1 MLKFVF
7 TVVFGLALHTV
18 RAQSIAEL
26 TEELALDVQKLS
38 SMKATLQ
45 DMYQGYTELKN
56 GYTRIRDVVK
66 DNFNLHEVFL
76 DALWVLSPAV
86 RSDPRLEEIINT
98 EYQIVQAYE
107 AATGRLSGES
117 VWTTQELGFITG
129 TLSTLLQ
136 RSLQVVEELTMITTD
151 NELRMNDAQR
161 LQALGRVDTEIK
173 GELAFMERFDQE
185 LAIEAAQRGQESND
199 INTLKSI
206 YGLSN

>member
-7 TVVFGLALHTV
+7 TVTLGLALHAV
-18 RAQSIAEL
+18 RAQSIADL
-26 TEELALDVQKLS
+26 AEELALDAQKLS

-45 DMYQGYTELKN
+45 EMYQGYTELKN

-66 DNFNLHEVFL
+66 DNFNLHEAFL

-86 RSDPRLEEIINT
+86 RSDPRLQEIINT
-98 EYQIVQAYE
+98 EYRLVQAYQ
-107 AATGRLSGES
+107 AATGRLSGQG
-117 VWTTQELGFITG
+117 VWTAQELGFITG
-129 TLSTLLQ
+129 TFSTLLQ

-161 LQALGRVDTEIK
+161 LQALGRIDTEIK
-173 GELAFMERFDQE
+173 DELGFMERFDQE
-185 LAIEAAQRGQESND
+185 LAIEAARRGQESND

>member
-7 TVVFGLALHTV
+7 TMVFGLALHMV
-18 RAQSIAEL
+18 RAQSIADL
-26 TEELALDVQKLS
+26 AEELALDAQKLS

-45 DMYQGYTELKN
+45 EMYQGYTELKN

-66 DNFNLHEVFL
+66 DNFNLHEAFL

-86 RSDPRLEEIINT
+86 RSDPRLQEIINT
-98 EYQIVQAYE
+98 EYRLVQAYQ
-107 AATGRLSGES
+107 AATGRLSGQS

-129 TLSTLLQ
+129 TFSTLLQ

-161 LQALGRVDTEIK
+161 LQALGRIDTEIK
-173 GELAFMERFDQE
+173 DELGFMERFDQE
-185 LAIEAAQRGQESND
+185 LAIEAARRGQETND
-199 INTLKSI
+199 INTLKSL
-206 YGLSN
+206 YGLPN

>member
-1 MLKFVF
+1 M
-7 TVVFGLALHTV
+7 VFGLALHAV

-38 SMKATLQ
+38 SMKSTLQ
-45 DMYQGYTELKN
+45 EMYQGYTELKN

-66 DNFNLHEVFL
+66 DNFNLHEAFL

-86 RSDPRLEEIINT
+86 RSDPRLQEIINT
-98 EYQIVQAYE
+98 EYRLVQAYQ
-107 AATGRLSGES
+107 AATGRLSGQS

-129 TLSTLLQ
+129 TFSTLLQ

-161 LQALGRVDTEIK
+161 LQALGRIDTEIK
-173 GELAFMERFDQE
+173 DELGFMERFDQE
-185 LAIEAAQRGQESND
+185 LAIEAARRGQETND
-199 INTLKSI
+199 INTLKSL
-206 YGLSN
+206 YGLPN